1 MPFLAKDSGQTIKQ
15 HNADLLKQLKILEV
29 NYPNMLSSTH
39 WQILK
44 LACEYHDLGK
54 INPKS
59 QQKINKNTKMM
70 PGEVYHNLLSAN
82 LIDIR
87 TLKQTYNK
95 TDLKALTHAVAL
107 HHDRFL
113 TSSQQDIYQKGV
125 KSLIKPAKQLT
136 IDVPINPDLSKPISQ
151 KWYALGKYPQPSDSY
166 YLLYILIKGLLNRLD
181 YAASGHYNIE
191 SENRLL
197 LNENILPTLR
207 KDLNE
212 PNLEFNPLQKFSLDN
227 QNNSLLITAQTGMG
241 KTESAINWLNND
253 KSFFVLPLRSASSAI
268 YNRLHDKYKID
279 NDHLALLTSDTQ
291 NVLSNSVNNETEYFQ
306 QLNES
311 KNLSKQLTIATIDQI
326 FSFVF
331 HYKGFE
337 EKLATL
343 TYSKIVIDEIQMYE
357 PNLLAYIIFGLKEL
371 QQYNTKF
378 QIMTATL
385 SPFVVDLLKQQ
396 NIKFVQP
403 KPFIDKQINYRHN
416 VKINHQQLTTD
427 EIVKHY
433 DHNKLLVIVNTVK
446 KAQKLFIMLQQ
457 ALPNENIHMI
467 HSRFINQDRRHLE
480 EEIQNFT
487 KSNNSGI
494 WIGTQVVEAS
504 LDIDFDCLLTEL
516 SELNGLFQ
524 RMGRCY
530 RKRNFKPT
538 QNHKYNVFVYDGG
551 QDDPSGIKNNNK
563 SVVNYQLFLL
573 SKLALKDIDGFLTE
587 EDKLKLINQNYTTEN
602 LSKTTNYN
610 EPSYL
615 EQVHQCLTYL
625 QQLQTKH
632 ISKSDMQSKFRNID
646 SVNAIPFIVY
656 QENKVEIDNQIEI
669 LKDKTSSRIAKTKA
683 RNKINQFE
691 INIQSFI
698 LRRSKQP
705 FITNDFLNKE
715 HYKILSKDFI
725 YDHQKGLQ

>member
-15 HNADLLKQLKILEV
+15 HNIDLLKQLELLKT
-29 NYPNMLSSTH
+29 NYPNILSSTH

-54 INPKS
+54 INPKF
-59 QQKINKNTKMM
+59 QQKLNKNIKMM

-82 LIDIR
+82 LIDIK
-87 TLKQTYNK
+87 TLKHTYDK
-95 TDLKALTHAVAL
+95 TDLKTLTHAVAL

-113 TSSQQDIYQKGV
+113 NSDQQDIYQQGV
-125 KSLIKPAKQLT
+125 KSLIEPAKQLT

-151 KWYALGKYPQPSDSY
+151 KWYALGKYPQPADSY
-166 YLLYILIKGLLNRLD
+166 YLLYVLIKGLLNRLD
-181 YAASGHYNIE
+181 YAASGYYNVE
-191 SENRLL
+191 SQNRSL
-197 LNENILPTLR
+197 LNQNILPVLR
-207 KDLNE
+207 KDLDE
-212 PNLEFNPLQKFSLDN
+212 PNLEFNPLQKFSLAHQNDN
-227 QNNSLLITAQTGMG
+227 LLITAQTGIG

-253 KSFFVLPLRSASSAI
+253 KSFFILPLRSASSAI
-268 YNRLHDKYKID
+268 YNRLHNKYKID
-279 NDHLALLTSDTQ
+279 KNHLALLTSDTQ
-291 NVLSNSVNNETEYFQ
+291 NVLSNNVNNETEYFQ

-337 EKLATL
+337 EKLATVA
-343 TYSKIVIDEIQMYE
+343 YSKIVIDEIQMYE

-396 NIKFVQP
+396 NINFIQP
-403 KPFIDKQINYRHN
+403 KPFIDKQVDHRHS

-433 DHNKLLVIVNTVK
+433 AHNKLLVIVNTVK
-446 KAQKLFIMLQQ
+446 KAQSLFTTLKQ
-457 ALPNENIHMI
+457 ALPNESIHMI

-487 KSNNSGI
+487 KNDDSGI

-538 QNHKYNVFVYDGG
+538 QDHKYNIFVYDGG
-551 QDDPSGIKNNNK
+551 QDNPSGIRNNNK
-563 SVVNYQLFLL
+563 SVVNYQLFSL
-573 SKLALKDIDGFLTE
+573 SKLALKNIDSFLTE
-587 EDKLKLINQNYTTEN
+587 EDKLTLINQNYTTEN

-615 EQVHQCLTYL
+615 EQVQQCLTYL
-625 QQLQTKH
+625 KQLQTKH
-632 ISKSDMQSKFRNID
+632 ISKSDMQAKFRNID
-646 SVNAIPFIVY
+646 SVNAIPLTVY
-656 QENKVEIDNQIEI
+656 QKNKTEIDNQIKI
-669 LKDKTSSRIAKTKA
+669 LEDKASSRIAKNKA
-683 RNKINQFE
+683 HNKINQFE
-691 INIQSFI
+691 INIQSFM
-698 LRRSKQP
+698 LFRSKNP
-705 FITNDFLNKE
+705 FIPIHSLNDA
-715 HYKILSKDFI
+715 HYKVLSKDFT
-725 YDHQKGLQ
+725 YDHQTGLQ